1 MSILWCNRKSE
12 AMGAMVVAVDRKGEN
27 AVLKVV
33 SMLKELTHRGA
44 DAHGVATPNSV
55 RMARSIEEL
64 SVGGINSSVALGH
77 NLSQVVLRDRP
88 QPVLSDDFAL
98 VFEGRMFPSP
108 NVSEVD
114 YVVERLRGDPHKK
127 AGGIIEELDGS
138 YAFAIAQA
146 KHVIVGRDSL
156 GASPL
161 YYGASR
167 TTLAVTSEQKALWAL
182 GIKNVKS
189 FPPGNLAVISAQGFA
204 FYPIKTVVQPPIRS
218 MEMKTAAKHL
228 QELLLESVRERVSD
242 VEELAV
248 AFSGGLDSA
257 VIATLAKTCGIDVHL
272 VSVGLKDQPE
282 IRHVKA
288 AAEALK
294 LPLQLQTYTIGNV
307 EHVLAK
313 VLWLIEEPDP
323 LKVSIAIPLYWAA
336 EVASKLGCRV
346 LLAGQGGDE
355 LFGGYQRY
363 LKVYTQSGARA
374 VLEAMH
380 HDIFLSYETNLQR
393 DNQTCSFHR
402 MELRLPFLDREVVR
416 FSLSLPLRLKIESA
430 EDRLRKRVLRRA
442 ATDLDIPLF
451 ISNKPKR
458 AIQYATGVDK
468 ALRRLAKGEGLSLP
482 DYVKKVFREVY
493 PTVRE

>member
-1 MSILWCNRKSE
+1 
-12 AMGAMVVAVDRKGEN
+12 MGALAAAVDRKGEN
-27 AVLKVV
+27 AVPKAVA
-33 SMLKELTHRGA
+33 MLKELTHRGA

-55 RMARSIEEL
+55 RIARSIEEL
-64 SVGGINSSVALGH
+64 SVGNINSSVALGH
-77 NLSQVVLRDRP
+77 NLSRVVLRDRP
-88 QPVLSDDFAL
+88 QPVLGDDFAL

-114 YVVERLRGDPHKK
+114 RVVERLRGDPREK
-127 AGGIIEELDGS
+127 AKSIIEEVDGS
-138 YAFAIAQA
+138 YSFAIAQA
-146 KHVIVGRDSL
+146 KQVIVGRDSL

-161 YYGASR
+161 YYGANR
-167 TTLAVTSEQKALWAL
+167 TTLAVASEQKALWAL
-182 GIKNVKS
+182 GIKDVKS
-189 FPPGNLAVISAQGFA
+189 FPPGNLAVINAQDFV
-204 FYPIKTVVQPPIRS
+204 FYSIKTVVQPPIKS
-218 MEMKTAAKHL
+218 MEMKTAAKRL

-257 VIATLAKTCGIDVHL
+257 VIAALAKTCEVDVHL
-272 VSVGLKDQPE
+272 VSVGLRDQPE
-282 IRHVKA
+282 IRHAKA

-294 LPLQLQTYTIGNV
+294 LPLQLQTYTIGDV

-313 VLWLIEEPDP
+313 VLWLIEEPNP

-336 EVASKLGCRV
+336 EVASKLGCKV
-346 LLAGQGGDE
+346 MLAGQGGDE

-363 LKVYTQSGARA
+363 LRVYAQSGARA
-374 VLEAMH
+374 VREAMH

-402 MELRLPFLDREVVR
+402 MELRLPFLDREVVH
-416 FSLSLPLRLKIESA
+416 FCLSLPLRLKIESPK
-430 EDRLRKRVLRRA
+430 DRLRKRVLRRA
-442 ATDLDIPLF
+442 AQDLDIPLF

-468 ALRRLAKGEGLSLP
+468 ALRRLAKGEGLSLAE
-482 DYVKKVFREVY
+482 YVKKVFREVY
-493 PTVRE
+493 PTVRG